1 MMMTNANAAQA
12 RIDDYLQRLRTG
24 LRGLRPEETNEI
36 VEELRSHIVE
46 KVSVGGEAG
55 GATLEAAL
63 AGLGRPEDLAREYLT
78 DALLAR
84 AEVSRSP
91 ARILTTLFL
100 WGRLSVTGFFVFL
113 AAIMGYALGISLFLV
128 GLLKPLHVGSA
139 GLWVWPD
146 SHSALQYSARLG
158 FGTPPPNAR
167 ELLGWWIVPIGLAYG
182 GGLIMLTTHL
192 VLWFVRMYR
201 NSGALRQRQIGAWD

>member
-1 MMMTNANAAQA
+1 MNVMNGNGAQT
-12 RIDDYLQRLRTG
+12 RIDDYLQRLRAG
-24 LRGLRPEETNEI
+24 LRGLRPEEINEI

-46 KVSVGGEAG
+46 KASAGGEAG
-55 GATLEAAL
+55 AAALEAAL
-63 AGLGRPEDLAREYLT
+63 ASLGRPEDLAREYLT

-91 ARILTTLFL
+91 ARILAALFH

-113 AAIMGYALGISLFLV
+113 AAIVGYALGISLFLLGV
-128 GLLKPLHVGSA
+128 LKPFHVGSA
-139 GLWVWPD
+139 GLWVWRD
-146 SHSALQYSARLG
+146 SHSALEYSARLG
-158 FGTPPPNAR
+158 FGTPPPNAH

-182 GGLIMLTTHL
+182 GGLIMLTTYL

-201 NSGALRQRQIGAWD
+201 SARALRQRESGAQV